1 MADTTTDIQINT
13 TALSPSR
20 QARLAVLGWL
30 ALHNIPFEVGGRH
43 LIRLFDLTPVNAL
56 LAPFV
61 LTSAILTRRAIG
73 QLALVIGG
81 NQDGS
86 DLV

>member
-1 MADTTTDIQINT
+1 MANTTTDIQINT

-20 QARLAVLGWL
+20 QAKLAVLGWL

-61 LTSAILTRRAIG
+61 LTTPILNRPAIA

-81 NQDGS
+81 NRNGS